1 MEIDTEP
8 TLEAVADDPVLRT
21 LVSIMIRRRAAGF
34 TPVLIVSVGEN
45 DEVISDTLIEPAEYE
60 GFLEYLST
68 SGAFASQEPE
78 DQ

>member
-1 MEIDTEP
+1 MEIDMEP

-21 LVSIMIRRRAAGF
+21 LVSMMIRRRAAGY

-45 DEVISDTLIEPAEYE
+45 EEVISDTLIEPDEYE
-60 GFLEYLST
+60 GFLEYLWT
-68 SGAFASQEPE
+68 SGASPRSEAE